1 MRFRPKVAVQALHHC
16 LGRSGSPTMD
26 ARRAFLAIAVAC
38 AAAQRWCDANLFA
51 PPRPAIELPMELAHA
66 GGVATQTVFEVRR
79 GDRIDDASLA
89 FAHAWRLG
97 DAQLER
103 LRKAA
108 HDAVKTGAVVPSAV
122 AVVSDDGRHAAW
134 AAAGGAVVALL
145 RGGAD
150 PPAAS
155 DCAAAASAGAAGFGF
170 VDAANGGLGG
180 ALRDAAAAAP
190 PGAAVVVLAVAADP
204 PSPSLHACL
213 AAHARAGYARGD
225 PGGALVLAAPSPNG
239 GGDAA
244 LVFPR
249 ELLDRWWA
257 PVAAAPW
264 ATEPAPSDVEA
275 ALFAAA
281 AHREGAFL
289 RAWALVAAA
298 VADERPREDAADEGE
313 AGPLVDCGG
322 PCPGFVV
329 VVYQQGPSDTSTSG
343 TFAEISASLVAGLRG
358 LGLAARAETCVA
370 LTDGCRFAL
379 DGEQEVAL
387 GAHNLQAYVDVDAG
401 APVILGPR
409 RPLFYDEAAV
419 LYNFE
424 YVPPDDLE
432 TLAAGMAQLQ
442 SGARGDGGLTNAAGS
457 FATAATLEVLR
468 RANTVWDYSASNVPS
483 LAALGI
489 SATHVPL
496 GDAPPWRIGSALAA
510 AVSANASSSIP
521 VLFYGTLTRH
531 RAATLAAIR
540 AGPNGQPVVHANA
553 ATDGTFG
560 AALDA
565 QIAAADVV
573 LNLRAFGD
581 RDDEWKMPRLAK
593 LFANRKFV
601 IYARRQRAAH
611 GPGPGGRGPRRAAE
625 RRRAGP
631 APLRRRLHVGP
642 GAVRPRPRP
651 RRGRRRGG
659 PAPVRGG
666 RAADRGRAP
675 GLPRR
680 GLLLLRRLVVVTGAE
695 HDAAGEG
702 AVLALA
708 LPLVAL
714 AGEELDELRLAVHV
728 DGAVDV
734 DGRAVLDELDV
745 APQ

>member
-1 MRFRPKVAVQALHHC
+1 
-16 LGRSGSPTMD
+16 MD
-26 ARRAFLAIAVAC
+26 ARRAFLAIAVTC

-134 AAAGGAVVALL
+134 AAAGGAVVAL

-170 VDAANGGLGG
+170 VDANDGLGG
-180 ALRDAAAAAP
+180 ALRDGGAP
-190 PGAAVVVLAVAADP
+190 RRRRGRRLAVAADP
-204 PSPSLHACL
+204 PLPSLHACL

-225 PGGALVLAAPSPNG
+225 PGGALVLAAP
-239 GGDAA
+239 
-244 LVFPR
+244 
-249 ELLDRWWA
+249 
-257 PVAAAPW
+257 
-264 ATEPAPSDVEA
+264 
-275 ALFAAA
+275 
-281 AHREGAFL
+281 
-289 RAWALVAAA
+289 
-298 VADERPREDAADEGE
+298 REDAVDEGE
-313 AGPLVDCGG
+313 AGPLAVDCGG

-343 TFAEISASLVAGLRG
+343 TFADIAAAVVAGLRG

-387 GAHNLQAYVDVDAG
+387 GAHNLQAYVDVDAD
-401 APVILGPR
+401 APVVLGPR

-424 YVPPDDLE
+424 FLRDGRD
-432 TLAAGMAQLQ
+432 
-442 SGARGDGGLTNAAGS
+442 ARGAPPREDRLGLQRVQRP
-457 FATAATLEVLR
+457 EPR
-468 RANTVWDYSASNVPS
+468 RPR
-483 LAALGI
+483 
-489 SATHVPL
+489 HL
-496 GDAPPWRIGSALAA
+496 GDARAPRRRAALAHTPGALAA
-510 AVSANASSSIP
+510 AVSANASSAIP

-601 IYARRQRAAH
+601 ISEGTCDPGGQCEAYAGGLVFADRRDLKAAVAYYRDRPAERAAI
-611 GPGPGGRGPRRAAE
+611 
-625 RRRAGP
+625 
-631 APLRRRLHVGP
+631 
-642 GAVRPRPRP
+642 
-651 RRGRRRGG
+651 
-659 PAPVRGG
+659 
-666 RAADRGRAP
+666 ADRGHALFASRSMATVLRGP
-675 GLPRR
+675 VQALLDGRR
-680 GLLLLRRLVVVTGAE
+680 GVS
-695 HDAAGEG
+695 
-702 AVLALA
+702 
-708 LPLVAL
+708 
-714 AGEELDELRLAVHV
+714 
-728 DGAVDV
+728 
-734 DGRAVLDELDV
+734 
-745 APQ
+745 